1 MCPPLFTIDQGNVSY
16 SPSIASVGG
25 NYASGTIAVY
35 SCVEDYGI
43 RGEES
48 TRVCGDDMLWSGA
61 APTCQGKTTKDLYI
75 KSHLYDC
82 HVIFYQEL

>member
-1 MCPPLFTIDQGNVSY
+1 MCPSLPTIDQGKVSY
-16 SPSIASVGG
+16 TTCVVSVDG

-48 TRVCGDDMLWSGA
+48 TRVCGDHTLWSGA
-61 APTCQGKTTKDLYI
+61 APTCQGKTTKT
-75 KSHLYDC
+75 
-82 HVIFYQEL
+82 YQELCIHTCHMWPYQEP